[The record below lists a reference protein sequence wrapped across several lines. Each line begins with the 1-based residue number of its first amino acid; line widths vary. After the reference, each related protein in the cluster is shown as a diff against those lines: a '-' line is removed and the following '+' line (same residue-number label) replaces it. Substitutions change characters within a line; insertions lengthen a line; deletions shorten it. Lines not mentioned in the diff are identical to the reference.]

1 MCAESTTPLRHHV
14 KSRESERHECFESAG
29 IYGGCVVGRL
39 VGRCRLWQCFQEL
52 ADVWAFRI
60 SGTGTR
66 KSIALTFDD
75 GPSESTPDL
84 LDYLDK
90 EGIAATFFQCG
101 MNVKRLPH
109 IAGQVAAAGHEIGNH
124 SYSHPNCR
132 SNRAILSSVNSAQ
145 AQRVIE
151 SETGVTPMLMRAPY
165 GFRWMGMREVQ
176 ERLLLLGVMW
186 TVIGFDWR
194 WPAERVS
201 EYVLRHRSPGGIV
214 CLHDG
219 RGVEVRPQIANTLEA
234 CARSCHA
241 CGTKATASKLSAP
254 Y

>member
-1 MCAESTTPLRHHV
+1 MSV
-14 KSRESERHECFESAG
+14 SRALGFTAGALLGGLSAAAA
-29 IYGGCVVGRL
+29 YGSVSKGSQMFGPSVYRGP
-39 VGRCRLWQCFQEL
+39 
-52 ADVWAFRI
+52 
-60 SGTGTR
+60 GTR

-84 LDYLDK
+84 LDYLEK

-124 SYSHPNCR
+124 SYSHPKLPFKSR
-132 SNRAILSSVNSAQ
+132 EFILREFSA
-145 AQRVIE
+145 AQQIIE
-151 SETGVTPMLMRAPY
+151 AETGVTPMLMRAPY
-165 GFRWMGMREVQ
+165 GFRWVGLREVQ

-194 WPAERVS
+194 WPAGRVS
-201 EYVLRHRSPGGIV
+201 EYVWRHRSPGGIV

-219 RGVEVRPQIANTLEA
+219 RGVNVRPQIGNTLEA
-234 CARSCHA
+234 VRAIVPRLRDEGYRFETVSTLLD
-241 CGTKATASKLSAP
+241 G
-254 Y
+254 

>member
-1 MCAESTTPLRHHV
+1 MRLRHHV
-14 KSRESERHECFESAG
+14 ISRESEKRMSVSRTLGFTAGAVLGGLSAAAAYG
-29 IYGGCVVGRL
+29 SVSKGSQMFGPSIYRGPGK
-39 VGRCRLWQCFQEL
+39 
-52 ADVWAFRI
+52 
-60 SGTGTR
+60 R

-84 LDYLDK
+84 LDYLNK

-124 SYSHPNCR
+124 SYSHPKLPFK
-132 SNRAILSSVNSAQ
+132 SRAFIHREFTE
-145 AQRVIE
+145 AQRIIE
-151 SETGVTPMLMRAPY
+151 GETGVTPMLMRAPY
-165 GFRWMGMREVQ
+165 GFRWLGLREVQ

-194 WPAERVS
+194 WPAEKITD
-201 EYVLRHRSPGGIV
+201 YVLRYSSPGGII

-219 RGVEVRPQIANTLEA
+219 RGVSVCPEIGNTLAAVREIVP
-234 CARSCHA
+234 RLRDKGYRFETVS
-241 CGTKATASKLSAP
+241 GLLD
-254 Y
+254 

>member
-1 MCAESTTPLRHHV
+1 MSV
-14 KSRESERHECFESAG
+14 SRALGFTAGALLGGLSAAAAYGSVAKDSQMFGPSVYRGPG
-29 IYGGCVVGRL
+29 I
-39 VGRCRLWQCFQEL
+39 
-52 ADVWAFRI
+52 
-60 SGTGTR
+60 R

-84 LDYLDK
+84 LDYLEK

-124 SYSHPNCR
+124 SYSHPKLPFKSR
-132 SNRAILSSVNSAQ
+132 DFILREFSA

-194 WPAERVS
+194 WPAQRVS

-219 RGVEVRPQIANTLEA
+219 RGVNVRPQIGNTLEA
-234 CARSCHA
+234 VRAIVPRLRDE
-241 CGTKATASKLSAP
+241 GYRFETVSALLDG
-254 Y
+254 